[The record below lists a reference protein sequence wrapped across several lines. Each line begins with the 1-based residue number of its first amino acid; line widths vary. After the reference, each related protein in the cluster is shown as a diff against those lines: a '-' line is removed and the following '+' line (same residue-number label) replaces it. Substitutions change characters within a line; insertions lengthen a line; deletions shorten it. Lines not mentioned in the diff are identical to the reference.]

1 LDPDSSS
8 LIPPIFLVIALVI
21 QVFVVRAEASL
32 AAVERLERLQ
42 QAVAPRSPRSRALRT
57 LDRLPLEAPI
67 ILSIFRHV
75 SVAMAVLSSASF
87 AILFWEGNWFA
98 VTGAALVGL
107 SSVGVVRLFL
117 DRNSSENNG
126 NNGNGHSTSSSGDV
140 LTSDLNLALDN
151 EGEPLEEFEM
161 RMIRGVVQLDTTTA
175 REIMVPRVDMKAV
188 EIGTPLTGVVERM
201 IESGHSRLPVYKD
214 DLDHVEGLI
223 YARDVLKIL
232 NEGSENGAVLTQGVL
247 RDPLFIPETKTLE
260 ELLTEFQQRRVAIAI
275 VIDEYGGVEGLVT
288 IEDLLEQIVGE
299 IEDEFDD
306 GEPEIE
312 QINDNEYIID
322 ARSGLDDLRQR
333 LNITVDADG
342 FDTVGGLIYQQLGK
356 IPSTGD
362 TITFNGLT
370 IEVVSTVGRR
380 LKKLKVT
387 SHSRSG

>member
-1 LDPDSSS
+1 M
-8 LIPPIFLVIALVI
+8 IRHV
-21 QVFVVRAEASL
+21 
-32 AAVERLERLQ
+32 
-42 QAVAPRSPRSRALRT
+42 AVAT
-57 LDRLPLEAPI
+57 
-67 ILSIFRHV
+67 V
-75 SVAMAVLSSASF
+75 VLSSASF
-87 AILFWEGNWFA
+87 AILFWNGSWLA
-98 VTGAALVGL
+98 VTGSALAGL
-107 SSVGVVRLFL
+107 SLIGAVRLLL
-117 DRNSSENNG
+117 DRVVTENHG
-126 NNGNGHSTSSSGDV
+126 NEDNGHSASSSGDV
-140 LTSDLNLALDN
+140 LTSDLNLAVDN

-161 RMIRGVVQLDTTTA
+161 RMIRGVVQLDTTIA

-188 EIGTPLTGVVERM
+188 EIGTPLSGVVERM

-223 YARDVLKIL
+223 YAMDVLKIL
-232 NEGSENGAVLTQGVL
+232 NEETGNGAVLTQGVL

-260 ELLTEFQQRRVAIAI
+260 ELLTEFQQRRVHIAI

-306 GEPEIE
+306 DEPEIE
-312 QINDNEYIID
+312 QISDNEYIID

-333 LNITVDADG
+333 VNITVDADG

-356 IPSTGD
+356 IPSIGD
-362 TITFNGLT
+362 TITFSGLT

-387 SHSRSG
+387 GHSRSD

>member
-1 LDPDSSS
+1 
-8 LIPPIFLVIALVI
+8 
-21 QVFVVRAEASL
+21 VFVVRAEASL